1 MEEENPSTPIRTYD
15 WSGHINNDPPQND
28 DIRREEDPD
37 SEQGTEEPVV
47 PTLEETDRQSLIAIE
62 EIYGPRTP
70 VSSTF
75 DPAVITKFGEFIGQ
89 EMPQDIVEIFRNSG
103 YTQPYEIINLFGGN
117 QQNSC
122 KIHLLQ

>member
-1 MEEENPSTPIRTYD
+1 METDNPSTPIRTYD
-15 WSGHINNDPPQND
+15 WSGHTNNDPPQTDN
-28 DIRREEDPD
+28 IRREGDPD

-70 VSSTF
+70 ISSTF
-75 DPAVITKFGEFIGQ
+75 DPEVITKFRDFIGQ
-89 EMPQDIVEIFRNSG
+89 EMPPEIVEIFQKSG

-117 QQNSC
+117 
-122 KIHLLQ
+122 